1 MKPTPRAARPPR
13 TCIEET
19 TFAEQKARLGAGVRR
34 LDEIL
39 AEDGLLLKIARF
51 PERSFSV
58 PGTSLCS
65 ELTRPFPD
73 APIVWL
79 LFSYDDEA
87 VYLRWIELY

>member
-1 MKPTPRAARPPR
+1 MYPTSRPPDPPAR
-13 TCIEET
+13 NCVEEA
-19 TFAEQKARLGAGVRR
+19 TFADQKAKLGVTVRR

-39 AEDGLLLKIARF
+39 EGALLKIARF
-51 PERSFSV
+51 PERSFPT